1 LLPSL
6 SVVPQDIPQN
16 SVPELGT
23 VTMAD
28 FERLI
33 AKRGGIKGGVD
44 AKLAARFA
52 EWTAQFG
59 EEGS

>member
-1 LLPSL
+1 LLSSFL
-6 SVVPQDIPQN
+6 RPQDIPQG
-16 SVPELGT
+16 SAPELGT

-44 AKLAARFA
+44 AKLAQHFA
-52 EWTAQFG
+52 EWTKMFG